1 MSPPAT
7 ADSPDG
13 GRAGA
18 PRTPLSCVPSEL
30 SVPATQGDE
39 LDLAWARAKHEA
51 AVEHVLTKVMMKPQ
65 SRQMYKAYVIENRP
79 IDEIVAT
86 FGVTPAIV
94 YKVKNRVNA
103 MIEAVE
109 MEFSE
114 EK

>member
-1 MSPPAT
+1 MT
-7 ADSPDG
+7 RWNFGLDEMLEVDDEG
-13 GRAGA
+13 
-18 PRTPLSCVPSEL
+18 VPSPSVEL
-30 SVPATQGDE
+30 SLPATQGDE
-39 LDLAWARAKHEA
+39 LDLRWAKAKHEA

-65 SRQMYKAYVIENRP
+65 SRQIYKAYVIENRP
-79 IDEIVAT
+79 IGEIVAT
-86 FGVTPAIV
+86 FGVAPAII

>member
-1 MSPPAT
+1 
-7 ADSPDG
+7 
-13 GRAGA
+13 
-18 PRTPLSCVPSEL
+18 
-30 SVPATQGDE
+30 
-39 LDLAWARAKHEA
+39 
-51 AVEHVLTKVMMKPQ
+51 MKPE
-65 SRQMYKAYVIENRP
+65 SRQIYKKYVIENRP

-86 FGVTPAIV
+86 FGVTPAII